1 MGISKD
7 PCGKCADKGIN
18 VKHGDKI
25 GHDGKG
31 GK

>member
-7 PCGKCADKGIN
+7 PCPKCADKGIN
-18 VKHGDKI
+18 VKHGSKI

-31 GK
+31 K